1 MSETST
7 DTVPASRRAFG
18 GTWYALADSAAGY
31 VYKQDSDRLHVPNCS
46 HEPALRVEP
55 WPLERVV
62 QAWHDA
68 PDLPIGQVAR
78 PRFCTTCVAQRI
90 GTGPEDKERHG
101 DAHNAQVA
109 AAARAVLDHLFGDGR
124 SVIDPD
130 VEIWLPA
137 TAERLRAAI
146 EDHLDEGSGNA
157 FEKLRRQL
165 EHEPRA
171 VVLLATEL
179 IYLRGVPLINVTPSK
194 KLEHLTTVLS
204 WLPDHP
210 SVPDELVAG
219 TANPGCFHGGMGYN
233 QQLWQQIVWLAKFVA
248 RWTSLDAGERAE
260 ALADPWTFRRVVVR
274 VEKDVPG
281 IRNALLFLVFP
292 GTFEP
297 IVNDAHKAAIRR
309 TFAHVIGG
317 GSGEDGEA
325 VDRDILAIRRELE
338 SRTDERINLYGEPW
352 HSQWDPPGRA
362 SGDRAWAVRP
372 RPGGR
377 ELAEQ
382 WVTEG
387 FVSLAAAHLGEVPAG
402 AELAEV
408 RSAVGA
414 GYDHQDYAQQY
425 ELTNDYFAF
434 LSRMTTGD
442 IVLARS
448 DDDVWVGRIT
458 GEPSYFPEAPRLRR
472 EVEWDDTPRALAELP
487 PPVPALLAQTGTLL
501 DLTAGRGALDAL
513 IAQQAESSETPAP
526 PPLPPARLTLPRA
539 TPELAARLHMP
550 QPWLGDL
557 ISTLDARR
565 QVVLYGPP
573 GTGKTFTARAI
584 ARHVAGDG
592 VRVVQFHPSY
602 AYEDFFE
609 GFRPAGQADGRLSF
623 ELRPG
628 PLRQIAALAADDP
641 TVPWVLVIDEINRG
655 NIAKIFGEL
664 YFLLEYRDAAISL
677 QYSSDREFRLPENL
691 YLIGTMNTADRSI
704 AIVDAAIRR
713 RFAFLEMHPDTEP
726 VGGLLERWLEANLRP
741 LERAALLRSLNS
753 ELGQENRDFQIG
765 PSYLMR
771 ADAETEEGLQRIW
784 RYDLLPL
791 LEEQFYG
798 RLSPAE
804 IAERFGLDAVRR
816 RTQPTV
822 DRTIPD
828 AGLALEVGDGA
839 PHAPSS

>member
-1 MSETST
+1 MSA
-7 DTVPASRRAFG
+7 TVPGTRRTFAGSAFD
-18 GTWYALADSAAGY
+18 LADSPDGY
-31 VYKQDSDRLHVPNCS
+31 LLKRDSRMLHVPNCP
-46 HEPALRVEP
+46 HEPTLDVEP
-55 WPLERVV
+55 WTAEQVET
-62 QAWHDA
+62 AWRNA
-68 PDLPIGQVAR
+68 PDLPLTTVTD
-78 PRFCTTCVAQRI
+78 PRFCTTCVARSV
-90 GTGPEDKERHG
+90 PEDLHSTARIAK
-101 DAHNAQVA
+101 VS
-109 AAARAVLDHLFGDGR
+109 AAARVVLDHLFGDRR
-124 SVIDPD
+124 SVIDPMAT
-130 VEIWLPA
+130 IW
-137 TAERLRAAI
+137 TAELAETVRAAL
-146 EDHLDEGSGNA
+146 EDSPDAGGGST
-157 FEKLRRQL
+157 FERLHAQL
-165 EHEPRA
+165 AQQQRE
-171 VVLLATEL
+171 VVLLAAEL
-179 IYLRGVPLINVTPSK
+179 VYLRGVPLAGVSAAK
-194 KLEHLTTVLS
+194 KLEHVTTVLS
-204 WLPDHP
+204 WLADPP
-210 SVPDELVAG
+210 PVPTVMVEGASTGG
-219 TANPGCFHGGMGYN
+219 TFKGGQGYN
-233 QQLWQQIVWLAKFVA
+233 TQMWQQIAWLAAFVA
-248 RWTSLDAGERAE
+248 RWARLDKDVQSE
-260 ALADPWTFRRVVVR
+260 LLSDPWTFRGFLGANPR
-274 VEKDVPG
+274 ELPSM
-281 IRNALLFLVFP
+281 RNAFAFMVFP
-292 GTFEP
+292 GVFDETINEG
-297 IVNDAHKAAIRR
+297 HKYAIRR
-309 TFAHVIGG
+309 AFADLIGG
-317 GSGEDGEA
+317 PSGKDA
-325 VDRDILAIRRELE
+325 ISLDRDLHEVRMAIEAQ
-338 SRTDERINLYGEPW
+338 TGERISWYLKPW
-352 HSQWDPPGRA
+352 RDHWYPEADIL
-362 SGDRAWAVRP
+362 GDRAWAVRP

-448 DDDVWVGRIT
+448 DEDVWVGRIT

-513 IAQQAESSETPAP
+513 IAQQAESSETPVP

-741 LERAALLRSLNS
+741 LERAALLRSLNA